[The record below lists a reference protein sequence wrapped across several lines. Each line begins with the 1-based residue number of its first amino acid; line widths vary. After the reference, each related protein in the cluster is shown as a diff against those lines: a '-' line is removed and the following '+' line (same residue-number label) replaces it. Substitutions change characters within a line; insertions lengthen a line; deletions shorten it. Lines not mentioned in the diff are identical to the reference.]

1 MPSVKRRVKRE
12 TRVAKV
18 REGRLKATTE
28 PTGRGSPKHGAD
40 APQVC
45 TLCVGQPRWGK
56 LPPARAR

>member
-12 TRVAKV
+12 TSVAEV
-18 REGRLKATTE
+18 REGRLKAAE

-45 TLCVGQPRWGK
+45 TLCVGQSRWGK
-56 LPPARAR
+56 LPPKGEK

>member
-18 REGRLKATTE
+18 LEGRLKVAE
-28 PTGRGSPKHGAD
+28 RVGRGSPKHDAD

-45 TLCVGQPRWGK
+45 ILCTRQSRWGD
-56 LPPARAR
+56 